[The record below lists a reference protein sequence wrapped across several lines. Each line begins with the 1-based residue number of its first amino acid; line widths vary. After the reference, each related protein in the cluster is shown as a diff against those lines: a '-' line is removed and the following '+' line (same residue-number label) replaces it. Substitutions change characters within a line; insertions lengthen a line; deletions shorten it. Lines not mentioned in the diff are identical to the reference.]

1 MKIKNKLKKISG
13 SWYFLMIMIFIYF
26 IILAISPE
34 SYSKSANFFKEII
47 IKIIPIFVLVFLLM
61 TLSNYFITPQII
73 IKHLKEKGI
82 KKWFF
87 VIVGGI
93 LSSGPI
99 YMWYPLLS
107 DLKNKGLSY
116 GLIACFLYNRAIKI
130 PLIPLAII
138 YFSWEYITILLLVM
152 VFISIIQG
160 ILLNKL
166 MKIVPSSVPRNKGS
180 KK

>member
-1 MKIKNKLKKISG
+1 MKLKNRLQELSK
-13 SWYFLMIMIFIYF
+13 SWYFLIVIVLSYFTLFITKREIFF
-26 IILAISPE
+26 LSLD
-34 SYSKSANFFKEII
+34 FFGTLFL
-47 IKIIPIFVLVFLLM
+47 KIIPIFVLVFLLM
-61 TLSNYFITPQII
+61 TLSNYFITQKFI
-73 IKHLKEKGI
+73 IKHLKNKGL

-99 YMWYPLLS
+99 YMWYPLLA

-130 PLIPLAII
+130 PLLPLAIV
-138 YFSWEYITILLLVM
+138 YFSWQYILILTLVM
-152 VFISIIQG
+152 IFVSVIQG

-166 MKIVPSSVPRNKGS
+166 MGI

>member
-1 MKIKNKLKKISG
+1 MKFKDKLKQISG
-13 SWYFLMIMIFIYF
+13 SWYFLIV
-26 IILAISPE
+26 IILTYLVISIFNKELYFE
-34 SYSKSANFFKEII
+34 SIGFLGEII
-47 IKIIPIFVLVFLLM
+47 YKIIPIFILVFVLM
-61 TLSNYFITPQII
+61 MLSNYFITPKVV
-73 IKHLKEKGI
+73 IKHLRGRGM

-99 YMWYPLLS
+99 YMWYPLLA
-107 DLKNKGLSY
+107 DLKNKGLNY

-138 YFSWEYITILLLVM
+138 YFSWQYIFILTIVM
-152 VFISIIQG
+152 IPMSVVQG
-160 ILLNKL
+160 VLLNKL
-166 MKIVPSSVPRNKGS
+166 MEV